1 MNSALKSLQ
10 LAIDVAT
17 QRRDQAS
24 RVLAGA
30 ERTHA
35 QACAQIDQLQGY
47 AAETAGRWA
56 TGARSV
62 TSPEM
67 LHHHYQFMD
76 RLQQAVVMQEG
87 VIADLARRAEEA
99 RQRYLAT
106 ETRLAGLQ
114 KILDRRQAELSAQQ
128 ARREQKE
135 MDEFAALQYGRVRR
149 ELTLESHH
157 EY

>member
-1 MNSALKSLQ
+1 MSSLKSLR
-10 LAIDVAT
+10 LAIDVAI

-30 ERTHA
+30 ERAAA
-35 QACAQIDQLQGY
+35 QARAQMDQLQGY
-47 AAETAGRWA
+47 AAETASRWA
-56 TGARSV
+56 TGARTV

-87 VIADLARRAEEA
+87 VIADLLQRAEQA
-99 RQRYLAT
+99 RQRYLAA
-106 ETRLAGLQ
+106 EARLSGLQ
-114 KILDRRQAELSAQQ
+114 KILERKLMELSAQQ
-128 ARREQKE
+128 ARREQKQ
-135 MDEFAALQYGRVRR
+135 MDEFAALQHGRVMR
-149 ELTLESHH
+149 ELTLEKHH